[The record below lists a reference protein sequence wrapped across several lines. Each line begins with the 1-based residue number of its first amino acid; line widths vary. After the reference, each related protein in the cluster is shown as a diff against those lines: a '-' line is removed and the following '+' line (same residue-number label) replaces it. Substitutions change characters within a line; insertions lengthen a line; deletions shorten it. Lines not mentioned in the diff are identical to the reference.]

1 MVPRTPLP
9 YGRGSEMPDSWI
21 RKLGGSAHRLNPLTP
36 PAIVLDP
43 MRIAVMPG
51 DGVGKEV
58 IPQGLRVLKDVSRKF
73 GFSYTTTDYPFG
85 GEHYLATGQTLPDSA
100 LKELA
105 AHDAILF
112 GAVGVD
118 PRGSAQ
124 IPQGI
129 LETEILLK
137 MRFEL
142 DQYVNLRPTRLLPGV
157 PTPLKNAAPA
167 DIDMVIVR
175 ENTEGL
181 YCGNGGFLYKDTP
194 HEVANQIEVTTRHG
208 VERCIRY
215 AFEYARKFNR
225 KKVTLVA
232 KTNVLRFAHSL
243 WLRAFEEVKAEYP
256 SIATDYHHVDAC
268 TMYMVTKP
276 STYDVIVTTNMF
288 GDIITD
294 LGAAIQGGM
303 GMAASGNLNPTR
315 QAASMFEP
323 VHGSAPDIAGKN
335 LANPIATFLSVAML
349 LDFLGQ
355 DKAARAVDR
364 AVQAVVADPKNH
376 TRDLGGRA
384 TTSEVGDAVC
394 AQIAS

>member
-1 MVPRTPLP
+1 M
-9 YGRGSEMPDSWI
+9 
-21 RKLGGSAHRLNPLTP
+21 K
-36 PAIVLDP
+36 
-43 MRIAVMPG
+43 IAVMPG
-51 DGVGKEV
+51 DGIGKEV
-58 IPQGLRVLKDVSRKF
+58 IPQGLKILAIVAHKF
-73 GFSYTTTDYPFG
+73 GFAYSTTDYPFG
-85 GEHYLATGQTLPDSA
+85 GEHYLKTRETLPDCA

-142 DQYVNLRPTRLLPGV
+142 DQYINLRPTRLLPNV
-157 PTPLKNAAPA
+157 PTPLKNVTPD
-167 DIDMVIVR
+167 DINMIIVR

-181 YCGNGGFLYKDTP
+181 YCGNGGFLYKNTP
-194 HEVANQIEVTTRHG
+194 NEVANQIEVTTRRG

-215 AFEYARKFNR
+215 AFEYAKQFNR

-232 KTNVLRFAHSL
+232 KTNVLRFAHNL
-243 WLRAFEEVKAEYP
+243 WQRAFEAVKSEYP
-256 SIATDYHHVDAC
+256 AIETDYHHVDAC

-276 STYDVIVTTNMF
+276 KIYDVIVTTNMF

-335 LANPIATFLSVAML
+335 FANPIAAFLSVAMM
-349 LDFLGQ
+349 LDFLNQ
-355 DKAARAVDR
+355 PKAAAAINNACREI
-364 AVQAVVADPKNH
+364 VADTKNH
-376 TRDLGGRA
+376 TRDLGGTA
-384 TTSEVGDAVC
+384 TTTQVGDAVC
-394 AQIAS
+394 AKLAG

>member
-1 MVPRTPLP
+1 
-9 YGRGSEMPDSWI
+9 
-21 RKLGGSAHRLNPLTP
+21 
-36 PAIVLDP
+36 

-51 DGVGKEV
+51 DGIGKEV
-58 IPQGLRVLKDVSRKF
+58 VPAGLAVLKEAARKF
-73 GFSYTTTDYPFG
+73 GFKYSTTDYPFG
-85 GEHYLATGQTLPDSA
+85 GEHYLKTGQTLPDSA

-118 PRGSAQ
+118 PRGSAK

-129 LETEILLK
+129 LEEEILLK

-142 DQYVNLRPTRLLPGV
+142 DQYINLRPTRLLPGV
-157 PTPLKNAAPA
+157 PTPLRLAKPE
-167 DIDMVIVR
+167 DINMVIVR

-181 YCGNGGFLYKDTP
+181 YCGNGGFLYKNTP
-194 HEVANQIEVTTRHG
+194 NEVANQIEVTTRRG
-208 VERCIRY
+208 VERCIRFG
-215 AFEYARKFNR
+215 FEYAKKFGR

-232 KTNVLRFAHSL
+232 KTNVLRFAHNL
-243 WLRAFEEVKAEYP
+243 WLRAFEDVKHAYP
-256 SIATDYHHVDAC
+256 GIETEYHHVDAC

-276 STYDVIVTTNMF
+276 KIYDVIVTTNMF

-335 LANPIATFLSVAML
+335 AANPIATILSVAMM
-349 LDFLGQ
+349 LDFLDQ
-355 DKAARAVDR
+355 PKAAEAIND
-364 AVQAVVADPKNH
+364 ACWAVVSDDRNH
-376 TRDLGGRA
+376 TRDLGGMA
-384 TTSEVGDAVC
+384 TTTEVTEAVVEKLSE
-394 AQIAS
+394 

>member
-1 MVPRTPLP
+1 M
-9 YGRGSEMPDSWI
+9 
-21 RKLGGSAHRLNPLTP
+21 K
-36 PAIVLDP
+36 
-43 MRIAVMPG
+43 IAVMPG

-58 IPQGLRVLKDVSRKF
+58 VPEGLKVLAVAGKKF
-73 GFSYTTTDYPFG
+73 GFAYSTDHYPFG
-85 GEHYLATGQTLPDSA
+85 GEYYLEKKETLPASA

-118 PRGSAQ
+118 PRGSNQ

-129 LETEILLK
+129 LEAEILLK

-142 DQYVNLRPTRLLPGV
+142 DQYINLRPTKLLPGV
-157 PTPLKNAAPA
+157 PTPLKNAGPA

-181 YCGNGGFLYKDTP
+181 YCQNGGFLYKGTA
-194 HEVANQIEVTTRHG
+194 HEVANQIEVTTRRG
-208 VERCIRY
+208 VERAIRY
-215 AFEYARKFNR
+215 AFDYAKQFGR

-232 KTNVLRFAHSL
+232 KTNVLRFAHNL
-243 WLRAFEEVKAEYP
+243 WQRAFEEVKTNYP
-256 SIATDYHHVDAC
+256 SIETDYHHVDAC

-276 STYDVIVTTNMF
+276 KIYDVIVTTNMF

-335 LANPIATFLSVAML
+335 LANPIATFLSVAMM
-349 LDFLGQ
+349 LDFLNQ
-355 DKAARAVDR
+355 PKAAKAIQ
-364 AVQAVVADPKNH
+364 QACADVVADPKNH
-376 TRDLGGRA
+376 TRDLGGTA
-384 TTSEVGDAVC
+384 TTTQVGEAVC
-394 AQIAS
+394 AKLA

>member
-1 MVPRTPLP
+1 M
-9 YGRGSEMPDSWI
+9 
-21 RKLGGSAHRLNPLTP
+21 N
-36 PAIVLDP
+36 
-43 MRIAVMPG
+43 IAVMPG
-51 DGVGKEV
+51 DGIGKEV
-58 IPQGLRVLKDVSRKF
+58 IPCGLQVLKQVARKF
-73 GFSYTTTDYPFG
+73 NFTYTTTDYPFG

-112 GAVGVD
+112 GAVGAD
-118 PRGSAQ
+118 PRGSAK

-157 PTPLKNAAPA
+157 PTPLKNAAPQ
-167 DIDMVIVR
+167 DIDIVIVR

-181 YCGNGGFLYKDTP
+181 YCGNGGFLYKNTP

-215 AFEYARKFNR
+215 AFDYAKQYGR

-232 KTNVLRFAHSL
+232 KTNVLRYAHNL
-243 WLRAFEEVKAEYP
+243 WLRAFEEVKGDYP
-256 SIATDYHHVDAC
+256 GIATDYHHVDAC

-276 STYDVIVTTNMF
+276 KIYDVIVTTNMF

-335 LANPIATFLSVAML
+335 LANPIATFLSVAMML
-349 LDFLGQ
+349 EFLGQ
-355 DKAARAVDR
+355 NAAANTVNDACRQVM
-364 AVQAVVADPKNH
+364 ADAKNH
-376 TRDLGGRA
+376 TADLGGSA
-384 TTSEVGDAVC
+384 TTTQVTEAVC
-394 AQIAS
+394 SRI

>member
-1 MVPRTPLP
+1 M
-9 YGRGSEMPDSWI
+9 
-21 RKLGGSAHRLNPLTP
+21 K
-36 PAIVLDP
+36 
-43 MRIAVMPG
+43 IAVMPG

-58 IPQGLRVLKDVSRKF
+58 IPVGLRVLKETSRKF
-73 GFSYTTTDYPFG
+73 GFAYSTTDYPFG
-85 GEHYLATGQTLPDSA
+85 GEYYLETKITLPDSA

-124 IPQGI
+124 VPQGI

-142 DQYVNLRPTRLLPGV
+142 DQFINLRPTKLLPGV
-157 PTPLKNAAPA
+157 PTPLANIKPG
-167 DIDMVIVR
+167 DIDMIIVR

-181 YCGNGGFLYKDTP
+181 YCQNGGFLYKGTR
-194 HEVANQIEVTTRHG
+194 HEVANQIEVTTRRG
-208 VERCIRY
+208 VERAIRY
-215 AFEYARKFNR
+215 AFEYARKFGR

-232 KTNVLRFAHSL
+232 KTNVLRYAHNL
-243 WLRAFEEVKAEYP
+243 WLRAFEELRVAYP
-256 SIATDYHHVDAC
+256 EIQTDYHHVDAC

-276 STYDVIVTTNMF
+276 KIYDVIVTTNMF

-315 QAASMFEP
+315 EAASMFEP
-323 VHGSAPDIAGKN
+323 VHGSAPDIAGKT
-335 LANPIATFLSVAML
+335 LANPIATFLSVAMM

-355 DKAARAVDR
+355 PQAAEAINRACRD
-364 AVQAVVADPKNH
+364 VVADPKNH
-376 TRDLGGRA
+376 TKDLGGAA
-384 TTSEVGDAVC
+384 TTTQVGDAVC
-394 AQIAS
+394 AKINA

>member
-1 MVPRTPLP
+1 M
-9 YGRGSEMPDSWI
+9 
-21 RKLGGSAHRLNPLTP
+21 K
-36 PAIVLDP
+36 
-43 MRIAVMPG
+43 IAVMPG

-58 IPQGLRVLKDVSRKF
+58 IAEGMKVLKCAAQKF
-73 GFSYTTTDYPFG
+73 GFKYDTTDYPFG
-85 GEHYLATGQTLPDSA
+85 AEHYLQTKITLPDSA

-118 PRGSAQ
+118 PRGSQQ

-142 DQYVNLRPTRLLPGV
+142 DQYINLRPTKLMAGV
-157 PTPLKNAAPA
+157 PTPLKNAGPA

-181 YCGNGGFLYKDTP
+181 YAGNGGFLYKGTP

-208 VERCIRY
+208 VERAIRY

-232 KTNVLRFAHSL
+232 KTNVLRFAHNL
-243 WLRAFEEVKAEYP
+243 WIRAFEEVKGEYAG
-256 SIATDYHHVDAC
+256 IETDYHHVDAC

-276 STYDVIVTTNMF
+276 KIYDVIVTTNMF

-303 GMAASGNLNPTR
+303 GMAASGNINPAR
-315 QAASMFEP
+315 SAASMFEP

-335 LANPIATFLSVAML
+335 LANPIATFLSVAMM
-349 LDFLGQ
+349 LDFLNQ
-355 DKAARAVDR
+355 PKAAKAIQG
-364 AVQAVVADPKNH
+364 ACASVVADPKNH
-376 TRDLGGRA
+376 TRDLGGIA
-384 TTSEVGDAVC
+384 TTTQVGDAVC
-394 AQIAS
+394 SRLS

>member
-1 MVPRTPLP
+1 M
-9 YGRGSEMPDSWI
+9 
-21 RKLGGSAHRLNPLTP
+21 N
-36 PAIVLDP
+36 
-43 MRIAVMPG
+43 IAVMPG

-58 IPQGLRVLKDVSRKF
+58 VPQGLRVLRTVADKF
-73 GFSYTTTDYPFG
+73 GFSFKTTDYPFG
-85 GEHYLATGQTLPDSA
+85 GEHYLATKETLPDSA
-100 LKELA
+100 IKELGQ
-105 AHDAILF
+105 HDAILF

-142 DQYVNLRPTRLLPGV
+142 DQYINLRPTKLLPGV
-157 PTPLKNAAPA
+157 PTPLRNVSPA
-167 DIDMVIVR
+167 DIDMIIVR

-181 YCGNGGFLYKDTP
+181 YCGNGGFLYKNTP
-194 HEVANQIEVTTRHG
+194 HEVANQIEVTTRRG

-215 AFEYARKFNR
+215 AFETAVKFKR

-232 KTNVLRFAHSL
+232 KTNVLRFAHNL
-243 WLRAFEEVKAEYP
+243 WLRAFEEVKTEFP
-256 SIATDYHHVDAC
+256 TIATDYHHVDAC

-276 STYDVIVTTNMF
+276 SIYDVIVTTNMF

-315 QAASMFEP
+315 KFASMFEP

-335 LANPIATFLSVAML
+335 FANPIATFLSVGMM
-349 LDFLGQ
+349 LDFLDQ
-355 DKAARAVDR
+355 PEAARAIQK
-364 AVQAVVADPKNH
+364 ACQEVVADPKNH
-376 TRDLGGRA
+376 TRDLGGTA
-384 TTSEVGDAVC
+384 TTSQITDAVV
-394 AQIAS
+394 ARV

>member
-1 MVPRTPLP
+1 M
-9 YGRGSEMPDSWI
+9 
-21 RKLGGSAHRLNPLTP
+21 K
-36 PAIVLDP
+36 
-43 MRIAVMPG
+43 IAVMPG

-58 IPQGLRVLKDVSRKF
+58 IAEGLKVLAVVARKF
-73 GFSYTTTDYPFG
+73 GFKYETTHYPFS
-85 GEHYLATGQTLPDSA
+85 GEYYLQTKITMPDSA

-142 DQYVNLRPTRLLPGV
+142 DQYINLRPTRLLPGV
-157 PTPLKNAAPA
+157 PTPLKNATPD
-167 DIDMVIVR
+167 DINMIIVR

-181 YCGNGGFLYKDTP
+181 YCQNGGFLYKNTP

-208 VERCIRY
+208 VERAIRFS
-215 AFEYARKFNR
+215 FEYAKIFGR
-225 KKVTLVA
+225 KKVSLVA
-232 KTNVLRFAHSL
+232 KTNVLRFAHNL
-243 WLRAFEEVKAEYP
+243 WMRAFEEIKKDYP
-256 SIATDYHHVDAC
+256 TIETDYHHVDAC

-276 STYDVIVTTNMF
+276 KIYDVIVTTNMF

-315 QAASMFEP
+315 KTASMFEP
-323 VHGSAPDIAGKN
+323 VHGSAPDIAGKGW
-335 LANPIATFLSVAML
+335 ANPIATFLSVAMM
-349 LDFLGQ
+349 LDFLKQ
-355 DKAARAVDR
+355 PQAAA
-364 AVQAVVADPKNH
+364 AINQACRDVVADKKNH
-376 TRDLGGRA
+376 TRDLGGTA
-384 TTSEVGDAVC
+384 TTTQVGDA
-394 AQIAS
+394 IAARIAG

>member
-1 MVPRTPLP
+1 M
-9 YGRGSEMPDSWI
+9 
-21 RKLGGSAHRLNPLTP
+21 K
-36 PAIVLDP
+36 
-43 MRIAVMPG
+43 IAVMPG

-58 IPQGLRVLKDVSRKF
+58 IPQGLKVLQIAARKF
-73 GFSYTTTDYPFG
+73 GFSYSTTDYPFG
-85 GEHYLATGQTLPDSA
+85 AEHYLKTKVTLPDSA

-112 GAVGVD
+112 GAVGAD
-118 PRGSAQ
+118 PRGNAQ
-124 IPQGI
+124 IPQGLI
-129 LETEILLK
+129 ETDNLLK

-142 DQYVNLRPTRLLPGV
+142 DQYINLRPTKLLPSV
-157 PTPLKNAAPA
+157 PTPLANVQPG

-181 YCGNGGFLYKDTP
+181 FCQNGGFLYKNTP

-208 VERCIRY
+208 VERAIRY
-215 AFEYARKFNR
+215 AFEYARQFGR

-232 KTNVLRFAHSL
+232 KTNVLRFAHNL
-243 WLRAFEEVKAEYP
+243 WQRAFDAVAAEYAD
-256 SIATDYHHVDAC
+256 IANDYHHVDAC

-276 STYDVIVTTNMF
+276 KTYDVIVTTNMF

-323 VHGSAPDIAGKN
+323 VHGSAPDIAGKG
-335 LANPIATFLSVAML
+335 LANPIATILSVAMM

-355 DKAARAVDR
+355 PQAATAINNACRDVIADR
-364 AVQAVVADPKNH
+364 KNH
-376 TRDLGGRA
+376 TRDLGGQA
-384 TTSEVGDAVC
+384 STQQVGEAVC
-394 AQIAS
+394 AKLG

>member
-1 MVPRTPLP
+1 
-9 YGRGSEMPDSWI
+9 
-21 RKLGGSAHRLNPLTP
+21 
-36 PAIVLDP
+36 
-43 MRIAVMPG
+43 MPG

-58 IPQGLRVLKDVSRKF
+58 VPAGLKILKEAARKF
-73 GFSYTTTDYPFG
+73 NFTYTTTDYPFG
-85 GEHYLATGQTLPDSA
+85 GEHYLATGETIPDSA
-100 LKELA
+100 MKELA
-105 AHDAILF
+105 GHDAILF

-118 PRGSAQ
+118 PRGSAK

-129 LETEILLK
+129 LEEKILLR

-142 DQYVNLRPTRLLPGV
+142 DQYVNLRPTRLMPGV
-157 PTPLKNAAPA
+157 PTPLKNVTPA

-208 VERCIRY
+208 VERCIRF
-215 AFEYARKFNR
+215 AFEYARQFGR

-232 KTNVLRFAHSL
+232 KTNVLRFAHNL
-243 WLRAFEEVKAEYP
+243 WIRAFEQVKGDYAGIE
-256 SIATDYHHVDAC
+256 TDYHHVDAC

-276 STYDVIVTTNMF
+276 KIYDVIVTTNMF

-315 QAASMFEP
+315 KTASMFEP

-335 LANPIATFLSVAML
+335 LANPIATFLSVAMM
-349 LDFLGQ
+349 LDYLHQ
-355 DKAARAVDR
+355 PAAAAAINQACRAT
-364 AVQAVVADPKNH
+364 VADAKNH
-376 TRDLGGRA
+376 TRDLGGTASTSQA
-384 TTSEVGDAVC
+384 TEAVLS
-394 AQIAS
+394 QL

>member
-1 MVPRTPLP
+1 LK
-9 YGRGSEMPDSWI
+9 I
-21 RKLGGSAHRLNPLTP
+21 LNQ
-36 PAIVLDP
+36 A
-43 MRIAVMPG
+43 
-51 DGVGKEV
+51 GK
-58 IPQGLRVLKDVSRKF
+58 KF
-73 GFSYTTTDYPFG
+73 GFTFSTTDYPFG
-85 GEHYLATGQTLPDSA
+85 GEHYLKTKQTLPDSA

-129 LETEILLK
+129 IETEILLK

-142 DQYVNLRPTRLLPGV
+142 DQYINLRPTKLLPGV
-157 PTPLKNAAPA
+157 PTPLRTAGPG

-194 HEVANQIEVTTRHG
+194 FEVANQIEVTTRRG
-208 VERCIRY
+208 VERAIRY
-215 AFEYARKFNR
+215 AFEYAKQFGR

-232 KTNVLRFAHSL
+232 KTNVLRFAHNL
-243 WLRAFEEVKAEYP
+243 WLRAFEQIKADFPAIE
-256 SIATDYHHVDAC
+256 TDYHHVDTC
-268 TMYMVTKP
+268 TMYMVIKP
-276 STYDVIVTTNMF
+276 KIYDVIVTTNMF

-294 LGAAIQGGM
+294 LGAAIQGGL

-335 LANPIATFLSVAML
+335 FANPIATFLSVAMM

-355 DKAARAVDR
+355 PAAAKAVNAACQK
-364 AVQAVVADPKNH
+364 AVADPKNH
-376 TRDLGGRA
+376 TRDRGGTA
-384 TTSEVGDAVC
+384 MTTQVTEAVLS
-394 AQIAS
+394 AL

>member
-1 MVPRTPLP
+1 M
-9 YGRGSEMPDSWI
+9 
-21 RKLGGSAHRLNPLTP
+21 K
-36 PAIVLDP
+36 
-43 MRIAVMPG
+43 IAVMPG
-51 DGVGKEV
+51 DGIGKEV
-58 IPQGLRVLKDVSRKF
+58 IPQGLKVLAIVARKF
-73 GFSYTTTDYPFG
+73 GFTYSTTDYPFG
-85 GEHYLATGQTLPDSA
+85 GEHYLKTRETLPDSA

-142 DQYVNLRPTRLLPGV
+142 DQYINLRPTRLLPNV
-157 PTPLKNAAPA
+157 PTPLKNVTPD
-167 DIDMVIVR
+167 DINMVIVR

-181 YCGNGGFLYKDTP
+181 YCGNGGFLYKNTP
-194 HEVANQIEVTTRHG
+194 NEVANQIEVTTRRG

-215 AFEYARKFNR
+215 AFEYAKQFNR

-232 KTNVLRFAHSL
+232 KTNVLRFAHNL
-243 WLRAFEEVKAEYP
+243 WQRAFEAVKSDYP
-256 SIATDYHHVDAC
+256 AIETDYHHVDAC

-276 STYDVIVTTNMF
+276 RIYDVIVTTNMF

-335 LANPIATFLSVAML
+335 FANPIATFLSVAMM
-349 LDFLGQ
+349 LDFLDQ
-355 DKAARAVDR
+355 PKAAAAINNACREI
-364 AVQAVVADPKNH
+364 VADTKNH
-376 TRDLGGRA
+376 TRDLGGTA
-384 TTSEVGDAVC
+384 TTTQVGDAVC
-394 AQIAS
+394 AKLAG

>member
-1 MVPRTPLP
+1 MKV
-9 YGRGSEMPDSWI
+9 
-21 RKLGGSAHRLNPLTP
+21 
-36 PAIVLDP
+36 
-43 MRIAVMPG
+43 AVMPG

-58 IPQGLRVLKDVSRKF
+58 VTEGLKVLKEAARKF
-73 GFSYTTTDYPFG
+73 SFTYTTTDYPFG
-85 GEHYLATGQTLPDSA
+85 GEYYLKTGQTLPDSA

-118 PRGSAQ
+118 PRGSKQ

-142 DQYVNLRPTRLLPGV
+142 DQYINLRPTRLLPGV
-157 PTPLKNAAPA
+157 PTPLRNAGPD
-167 DIDMVIVR
+167 DINMIIVR

-181 YCGNGGFLYKDTP
+181 YCGNGGFLYKNTP
-194 HEVANQIEVTTRHG
+194 NEVANQIEVTTRRG

-215 AFEYARKFNR
+215 AFEYAKQFNR

-232 KTNVLRFAHSL
+232 KTNVLRFAHNL
-243 WLRAFEEVKAEYP
+243 WLRAFEEIKGDYP
-256 SIATDYHHVDAC
+256 TIETDYHHVDAC

-276 STYDVIVTTNMF
+276 KIYDVIVTTNMF

-335 LANPIATFLSVAML
+335 FANPIATFLSVAMM
-349 LDFLGQ
+349 LDFLNQ
-355 DKAARAVDR
+355 PKAAAAINDACR
-364 AVQAVVADPKNH
+364 AVVADPNNH
-376 TRDLGGRA
+376 TRDLGGTA
-384 TTSEVGDAVC
+384 TTSQVTEAI
-394 AQIAS
+394 IAKMS

>member
-1 MVPRTPLP
+1 M
-9 YGRGSEMPDSWI
+9 
-21 RKLGGSAHRLNPLTP
+21 KL
-36 PAIVLDP
+36 AI
-43 MRIAVMPG
+43 MPG
-51 DGVGKEV
+51 DGIGKEV
-58 IPQGLRVLKDVSRKF
+58 VPEGLKVLSQAAKKF
-73 GFSYTTTDYPFG
+73 NFTYTTTDYPFG
-85 GEHYLATGQTLPDSA
+85 AEHYLKTGQTLPDSA
-100 LKELA
+100 LKEIA

-118 PRGSAQ
+118 PRGAAK

-142 DQYVNLRPTRLLPGV
+142 DQYVNLRPTRLLPNV
-157 PTPLKNAAPA
+157 PTPLANIQPS

-181 YCGNGGFLYKDTP
+181 YCGNGGFLYKNTP

-208 VERCIRY
+208 VERVIRY
-215 AFEYARKFNR
+215 AFEYARQFNR

-232 KTNVLRFAHSL
+232 KTNVLRFAHNL
-243 WLRAFEEVKAEYP
+243 WMRTFQDVQSEFPDIQA
-256 SIATDYHHVDAC
+256 DYNHVDAC

-276 STYDVIVTTNMF
+276 QTYDVIVTTNMF

-335 LANPIATFLSVAML
+335 FANPIATFLSIAMM
-349 LDFLGQ
+349 LDFLHQ
-355 DKAARAVDR
+355 PDAARAIQN
-364 AVQAVVADPKNH
+364 ACATIAGNKKYH
-376 TRDLGGRA
+376 TRDLGGTA
-384 TTSEVGDAVC
+384 LCTDVTTAVLEQLS
-394 AQIAS
+394 A